1 MDHRNQAPHTS
12 AADLSESGTEGEET
26 SPVLFRTAPD
36 VLGALLYAAQVAET
50 NGDQVHQWARTY
62 SSEPY
67 DLLAARVSGEAEDPD
82 ARTACDQLLTVYQGM
97 PAESRDAVMVQVAS
111 ALKGSR

>member
-62 SSEPY
+62 SLEPY
-67 DLLAARVSGEAEDPD
+67 ELLVERVSGEAEDPD
-82 ARTACDQLLTVYQGM
+82 ARTACDQLLAVYQDM
-97 PAESRDAVMVQVAS
+97 PEKSRDAIMIQVAG
-111 ALKGSR
+111 ALKGYR